1 MCSEK
6 YIDVFTFLFFFIY
19 LFIYLF
25 IYKLVIK
32 FALAFVLGLSL
43 VFLACKCL
51 CLQGFFLLRC
61 LFCARV
67 FLS

>member
-6 YIDVFTFLFFFIY
+6 YIDVFTFLFF
-19 LFIYLF
+19 FIYLF

-43 VFLACKCL
+43 VFWHV